1 MDVVR
6 PARVSDLDGLLHLA
20 TLTGYGLTSLPR
32 DPEFLRKRLVESA
45 RSFAHDADE
54 PRGEP
59 YLFVLEASDGE
70 AIGTSAIWSKVGGF
84 EPFYAYRLETA
95 VHESKM
101 LGVRKEVPMLHLV
114 REHSG
119 PCDVGGLFLAPAQR
133 RSGRGR
139 MLSLSRFLF
148 MAEHPHPFDPEVI
161 SEIRGV
167 SDERGESPFW
177 EAMGRRFFDIDFPKA
192 DYLSLLNKRF
202 IADLM
207 PTHPIYLPLL
217 PDAARAV
224 IGEPHPHSR
233 AALELLEGEG
243 FRRSNLVDIF
253 DAGPVIHARLDEVRT
268 VRESV
273 RAEVEEVLA
282 EPPAGEAVLVS
293 RAAAKP
299 DFRAAVGTVAL
310 TRAGGVRIASALA
323 ERLRVGVG
331 DRVRFAPLRAAT
343 HGEAST

>member
-1 MDVVR
+1 MDLVR
-6 PARVSDLDGLLHLA
+6 PARAADLDALLHLA
-20 TLTGYGLTSLPR
+20 TLAGYGLTSLPR
-32 DPEFLRKRLVESA
+32 DAEFLRKRLAESE
-45 RSFAHDADE
+45 RSFAHEADE

-59 YLFVLEASDGE
+59 YLFVLEAGDGE
-70 AIGTSAIWSKVGGF
+70 VIGTCSIWSKVGGF

-95 VHESKM
+95 VMESKM

-133 RSGRGR
+133 RGGRGR
-139 MLSLSRFLF
+139 ALSLSRFLF

-177 EAMGRRFFDIDFPKA
+177 EALGRCFFDIDFPKA

-217 PDAARAV
+217 PEEARAV
-224 IGEPHPHSR
+224 IGEPHPASR

-243 FRRSNLVDIF
+243 FRRSELVDIF

-273 RAEVEEVLA
+273 RAEVA
-282 EPPAGEAVLVS
+282 ELLRDPPDGDEVLVS

-299 DFRAAVGTVAL
+299 DFRAAVGSVAL
-310 TRAGGVRIASALA
+310 TRGGGVRLAGALA
-323 ERLRVGVG
+323 ERLGVAVG
-331 DRVRFAPLRAAT
+331 DRVRFAPLRSERQRE
-343 HGEAST
+343 GNR